1 MIVLDTYAWIEYFI
15 GSEQGKI
22 TREHLRAENTFTP
35 SIVLAELSR
44 KYLREG
50 ISEKEILTRLN
61 FISAKTTIT
70 HIDAELSLSA
80 ARAYL
85 ELYEAARRNRQRSPS
100 LADGIVLAT
109 ARALNTK
116 LLTGDEHFRG
126 LPDTQSMS

>member
-1 MIVLDTYAWIEYFI
+1 LIVLDTYAWVEYFI
-15 GSEQGKI
+15 GSEGGKI

-50 ISEKEILTRLN
+50 IGEKEILTRLN
-61 FISAKTTIT
+61 FIAAKTTIAN
-70 HIDAELSLSA
+70 IDAELSLSA

-85 ELYEAARRNRQRSPS
+85 ELYEAAKKNKQGGPS

-109 ARALNTK
+109 ARALK
-116 LLTGDEHFRG
+116 ARLLTGDEHFRG
-126 LPDTQSMS
+126 LPDIQFMN